1 MAAAGGPGLRGR
13 ESGRIERTA
22 VLPSCARFFPYPDMS
37 HVRVRFAPS
46 PTGYLHVGGARTAL
60 FNWLFARRHGGTFV
74 LRIEDTDAAR
84 NTPQAVAAIH
94 DGLRWLG
101 IDWDEGPEKGGPH
114 GPYHQ
119 SARQDRYDAA
129 LARLQEKGL
138 TYTEENGAVR
148 FRSPR
153 ETVVLPDRI
162 CGEVK
167 IDRSKEPDMT
177 IRRPDG
183 SYIFHFVNVV
193 DDIDMK
199 ITHVIRGE
207 DHIFNTGKHIEL
219 FRALDAEPPE
229 YAHIPLILNSDGSKM
244 SKRDQ
249 GAAVG
254 YYIDNGFVPAAVR
267 NYLCL
272 LGWSPKDDRE
282 IVPLE
287 EIIALFD
294 WEHLNHSNARFDME
308 KCRWMNGEYVKEQTS
323 EEFVQ
328 AGLKWMG
335 GAPSVMDEQD
345 PRHVPAF
352 RALCRLVSGA
362 VPAAGEEEIEALRLK
377 SGSALLA
384 AAPAGLAAGALALI
398 KPKVRVV
405 AEAAEHLVML
415 FDARS
420 AVAAEARA
428 KVAGQAESG
437 ARLACLAGHLEAL
450 VHWNAEHIQEGVALA
465 ARELGVKPGAL
476 MFPLRVAVTG
486 QGHGVDLVPLLELLG
501 KDETVARLRAR
512 TPLLVP

>member
-1 MAAAGGPGLRGR
+1 M
-13 ESGRIERTA
+13 TN
-22 VLPSCARFFPYPDMS
+22 
-37 HVRVRFAPS
+37 VRVRFAPS

-60 FNWLFARRHGGTFV
+60 FNWLYARRNGGVFV
-74 LRIEDTDAAR
+74 LRVEDTDAAR
-84 NTPQAVAAIH
+84 NTPEAVAAIYS
-94 DGLRWLG
+94 GLKWLG
-101 IDWDEGPEKGGPH
+101 LDWDEGPDCGGPH
-114 GPYHQ
+114 GPYLQ
-119 SARQDRYDAA
+119 SERQHLYDAA
-129 LARLQEKGL
+129 LAKLEAKGL
-138 TYTEENGAVR
+138 TYVEENGAVR

-193 DDIDMK
+193 DDIDMR

-229 YAHIPLILNSDGSKM
+229 YAHIPLILNDDGSKM

-254 YYIDNGFVPAAVR
+254 YYVDNGFVPAAVR

-282 IVPLE
+282 VMALE
-287 EIIALFD
+287 EIQALFD

-308 KCRWMNGEYVKEQTS
+308 KCRWMNGEYVKAQSAEG
-323 EEFVQ
+323 F
-328 AGLKWMG
+328 AGAAVAWLR
-335 GAPSVMDEQD
+335 GAPSTVDEED
-345 PRHVPAF
+345 PRHGVTF
-352 RALCRLVSGA
+352 RALVRLLTG
-362 VPAAGEEEIEALRLK
+362 GEPSEDEATEVLRLK
-377 SGSALLA
+377 SASPLLA
-384 AAPAGLAAGALALI
+384 NPGSGLLEGVLGLI

-405 AEAAEHLVML
+405 PEIAEHLVMQ
-415 FDARS
+415 FDPRS
-420 AVAAEARA
+420 PVAMDAQA
-428 KVAGQAESG
+428 KVMGQADAGS
-437 ARLACLAGHLEAL
+437 RLACLAGHFEAL
-450 VHWNAEHIQEGVALA
+450 VHWNAEHVQEGVALA
-465 ARELGVKPGAL
+465 AKELVVKVGAL

-486 QGHGVDLVPLLELLG
+486 QGHGVDLVPLLVLLG
-501 KDETVARLRAR
+501 KEETVRRLRHRGPMLTA
-512 TPLLVP
+512 

>member
-1 MAAAGGPGLRGR
+1 M
-13 ESGRIERTA
+13 TN
-22 VLPSCARFFPYPDMS
+22 
-37 HVRVRFAPS
+37 VRVRFAPS

-60 FNWLFARRHGGTFV
+60 FNWLYARRNGGVFV
-74 LRIEDTDAAR
+74 LRVEDTDAAR
-84 NTPQAVAAIH
+84 NTPEAVAAIYS
-94 DGLRWLG
+94 GLKWLG
-101 IDWDEGPEKGGPH
+101 LDWDEGPDCGGPH
-114 GPYHQ
+114 GPYLQ
-119 SARQDRYDAA
+119 SERQHLYDAA
-129 LARLQEKGL
+129 LAKLEAKGL
-138 TYTEENGAVR
+138 TYVEENGAVR

-193 DDIDMK
+193 DDIDMR

-229 YAHIPLILNSDGSKM
+229 YAHIPLILNDDGSKM

-254 YYIDNGFVPAAVR
+254 YYVDNGFVPAAVR

-282 IVPLE
+282 VMALE
-287 EIIALFD
+287 EIQTLFD

-308 KCRWMNGEYVKEQTS
+308 KCRWMNGEYVKAQS
-323 EEFVQ
+323 AEEFVRD
-328 AGLKWMG
+328 AETWLR
-335 GAPSVMDEQD
+335 GAPSAVDEED
-345 PRHVPAF
+345 PRHGVSF
-352 RALCRLVSGA
+352 RALVRLLTG
-362 VPAAGEEEIEALRLK
+362 GEPSEDEATEVLRLK
-377 SGSALLA
+377 SASPLLA
-384 AAPAGLAAGALALI
+384 NPGSGLLAGVLGLI

-405 AEAAEHLVML
+405 PEIAEHLVMQ
-415 FDARS
+415 FDPRS
-420 AVAAEARA
+420 PVAMDAQA
-428 KVAGQAESG
+428 KVMGQADAGS
-437 ARLACLAGHLEAL
+437 RLACLAGHFEAM
-450 VHWNAEHIQEGVALA
+450 VHWNADHVQEGVAGA
-465 ARELGVKPGAL
+465 AKELGVKVGAL

-486 QGHGVDLVPLLELLG
+486 QGHGVDLVPLLVLLG
-501 KDETVARLRAR
+501 KEETVQRLRHR
-512 TPLLVP
+512 GPLLTA

>member
-1 MAAAGGPGLRGR
+1 M
-13 ESGRIERTA
+13 TN
-22 VLPSCARFFPYPDMS
+22 
-37 HVRVRFAPS
+37 VRVRFAPS

-60 FNWLFARRHGGTFV
+60 FNWLYARRNGGVFV
-74 LRIEDTDAAR
+74 LRVEDTDAAR
-84 NTPQAVAAIH
+84 NTPEAVAAIYS
-94 DGLRWLG
+94 GLKWLG
-101 IDWDEGPEKGGPH
+101 LDWDEGPDCGGPH
-114 GPYHQ
+114 GPYLQ
-119 SARQDRYDAA
+119 SERQHLYDAA
-129 LARLQEKGL
+129 LAKLEAKGL
-138 TYTEENGAVR
+138 TYVEENGAVR

-193 DDIDMK
+193 DDIDMR

-229 YAHIPLILNSDGSKM
+229 YAHIPLILNDDGSKM

-254 YYIDNGFVPAAVR
+254 YYVDNGFVPAAVR

-282 IVPLE
+282 VMALE
-287 EIIALFD
+287 EIQALFD

-308 KCRWMNGEYVKEQTS
+308 KCRWMNGEYVKAQS
-323 EEFVQ
+323 AEEFVRD
-328 AGLKWMG
+328 AELWLR
-335 GAPSVMDEQD
+335 GAASAVDEED
-345 PRHVPAF
+345 PRHGVSF
-352 RALCRLVSGA
+352 RALVRLLTG
-362 VPAAGEEEIEALRLK
+362 GEPSEDEATEVLRLK
-377 SGSALLA
+377 SASPLLA
-384 AAPAGLAAGALALI
+384 NPGSGLLAGVLGLI

-405 AEAAEHLVML
+405 PEIAEHLVMQ
-415 FDARS
+415 FDPRS
-420 AVAAEARA
+420 PVAMDAQA
-428 KVAGQAESG
+428 KVIGQADAG
-437 ARLACLAGHLEAL
+437 ARLACLAGHFEAM
-450 VHWNAEHIQEGVALA
+450 VHWNAEHVQEGVAGA
-465 ARELGVKPGAL
+465 AKELGVKVGAL

-486 QGHGVDLVPLLELLG
+486 QGHGVDLVPLLALLG
-501 KDETVARLRAR
+501 KEETVQRLRHR
-512 TPLLVP
+512 GPLLTA

>member
-1 MAAAGGPGLRGR
+1 M
-13 ESGRIERTA
+13 TN
-22 VLPSCARFFPYPDMS
+22 
-37 HVRVRFAPS
+37 VRVRFAPS

-60 FNWLFARRHGGTFV
+60 FNWLYARRNGGVFV
-74 LRIEDTDAAR
+74 LRVEDTDAAR
-84 NTPQAVAAIH
+84 NTAEAVAAIYS
-94 DGLRWLG
+94 GLKWLG
-101 IDWDEGPEKGGPH
+101 LDWDEGPDCGGPH
-114 GPYHQ
+114 GPYLQ
-119 SARQDRYDAA
+119 SERQHLYDAA
-129 LARLQEKGL
+129 LAKLEAKGL
-138 TYTEENGAVR
+138 TYVEENGAVR

-193 DDIDMK
+193 DDIDMR

-229 YAHIPLILNSDGSKM
+229 YAHIPLILNDDGSKM

-254 YYIDNGFVPAAVR
+254 YYVDNGFVPAAVR

-282 IVPLE
+282 VMALE
-287 EIIALFD
+287 EIQTLFD

-308 KCRWMNGEYVKEQTS
+308 KCRWMNGEYVKAQS
-323 EEFVQ
+323 AEEFVRD
-328 AGLKWMG
+328 AETWLRGS
-335 GAPSVMDEQD
+335 ASAVDEED
-345 PRHVPAF
+345 ARHGVSF
-352 RALCRLVSGA
+352 RALVRLLTG
-362 VPAAGEEEIEALRLK
+362 GEPSEDEATEVLRLK
-377 SGSALLA
+377 SASPLLA
-384 AAPAGLAAGALALI
+384 NPGSGLLAGVLGLI

-405 AEAAEHLVML
+405 PEIAEHLVMQ
-415 FDARS
+415 FDPRSPVARD
-420 AVAAEARA
+420 AQA
-428 KVAGQAESG
+428 KVMGQADAGS
-437 ARLACLAGHLEAL
+437 RLACLAGHFEAM
-450 VHWNAEHIQEGVALA
+450 VHWNADHVQEGVAGA
-465 ARELGVKPGAL
+465 AKELGVKVGAL

-486 QGHGVDLVPLLELLG
+486 QGHGVDLVPLLVLLG
-501 KDETVARLRAR
+501 KEETVQRLRHR
-512 TPLLVP
+512 GPLLTA